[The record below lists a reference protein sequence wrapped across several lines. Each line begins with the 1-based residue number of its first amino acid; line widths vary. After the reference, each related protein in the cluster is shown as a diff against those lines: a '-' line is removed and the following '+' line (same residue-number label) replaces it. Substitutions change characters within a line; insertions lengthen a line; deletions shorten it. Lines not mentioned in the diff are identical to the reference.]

1 MKTAVSI
8 PDPVFEA
15 AERLARQLG
24 LSRSALYAKALQE
37 FTSAREQS
45 DLASAMNE
53 AIQRVWGDDGDPGL
67 DEGARR
73 LQASTLQGR
82 SEW

>member
-15 AERLARQLG
+15 AEELARRLG
-24 LSRSALYAKALQE
+24 LTRSGLYALALKE
-37 FTSAREQS
+37 LTSAHERS
-45 DLASAMNE
+45 DLESAMNE
-53 AIQRVWGDDGDPGL
+53 AIEQTWGERGDPGL
-67 DEGARR
+67 DEGVRA
-73 LQASTLQGR
+73 LQTQTVVGR